1 MFGRTPRLVLL
12 LLATQLASGCCW
24 CHRPFLWRNKWKG
37 GCCEPAT
44 TCCSA
49 PGFPAGAVAPPYGV
63 PVYTGA
69 PVAVPSAPVAPAGNP
84 ASDRMPAISSAVLSN
99 VR

>member
-12 LLATQLASGCCW
+12 LLASQLASGCYC
-24 CHRPFLWRNKWKG
+24 CHRPFFWRYKWHG

-49 PGFPAGAVAPPYGV
+49 PGFPAGPVAPPHGLTLERVQYGRL
-63 PVYTGA
+63 PRG
-69 PVAVPSAPVAPAGNP
+69 PRG
-84 ASDRMPAISSAVLSN
+84 
-99 VR
+99 